1 MEKLLFVFA
10 ILSALFIVSQSG
22 TNNSLQ
28 FAFALPG
35 SQNPIQ
41 NLLHKAASIV
51 FFTGEEIKAQLDRLK
66 GEIDERINKGNE
78 QTKNAA
84 LEDGKKVAQET
95 KTELKNLLD
104 EYQKTSQKHMDE
116 LETAMKKAQGE
127 AHTKSESF
135 ASLLEKGVK
144 ENADSLKNKKT
155 FELAFDQKAVG
166 DMMISAGNLAAGIIE
181 PARRPGIIERQAYFN
196 HVRDFMN
203 SRPTAS
209 PSVTYVRE
217 NGGEGSP
224 TTVAEGALKPQI
236 DYDLTLETATVRKI
250 AAHLRLS
257 EELVED
263 VPYITAYVTQ
273 RGAEDLRLVEDQ
285 QLLYG
290 DGTGTNLT
298 GLNLLASAFAKPTG
312 FGTYANATIP
322 TIIRVAMAQI
332 RKGRYQASG
341 IMLNPM
347 DLAELELTPNT
358 LAGGYLYVGGVGNG
372 EVSNIWRLPVLE
384 TDAIAQGSFFVG
396 DFRNGATI
404 LDRKQLN
411 VRFYDQDRDNAIRN
425 MITIVIEERL
435 GLEVVRPASFVK
447 GTFAAAR
454 TALAA

>member
-1 MEKLLFVFA
+1 MSDTALELKQLGEDINRRIEKA
-10 ILSALFIVSQSG
+10 
-22 TNNSLQ
+22 
-28 FAFALPG
+28 
-35 SQNPIQ
+35 
-41 NLLHKAASIV
+41 
-51 FFTGEEIKAQLDRLK
+51 
-66 GEIDERINKGNE
+66 NE
-78 QTKNAA
+78 QTLKSAN
-84 LEDGKKVAQET
+84 EEGKKVAEDV
-95 KTELKNLLD
+95 KNELKNAIQ
-104 EYQKTSQKHMDE
+104 EYQEKSQKHMEE

-127 AHTKSESF
+127 AQGKSETF
-135 ASLLEKGVK
+135 GSLLEKGVK
-144 ENADSLKNKKT
+144 ENAENMRKGRT
-155 FELAFDQKAVG
+155 FELQFDQKAVG
-166 DMMISAGNLAAGIIE
+166 DMLISGTNIAAGIIE
-181 PARRPGIIERQAYFN
+181 PARRPGIIDRQAYFN

-263 VPYITAYVTQ
+263 VPYITSYVTQ

-298 GLNLLASAFAKPTG
+298 GLNALASTFAKPTG

-435 GLEVVRPASFVK
+435 GLEVVRPQSFVK
-447 GTFAAAR
+447 GTFAAAK